1 MSTNNF
7 SFENILVVIPDF
19 KFDNRCLD
27 EECPHFEEE
36 GIHCEHVSDY
46 YDYDTEGFKMYI
58 KEVQDQLVKI
68 GFDSC
73 DRYDND
79 RNYGGNII
87 AELCLRNN
95 SETSTRTIEVVIRSG
110 YYDGANIDY
119 KIIEDDDYLYEDNT
133 KGRAREMKA
142 LQNKVDKI
150 IPKIKKILRK
160 NGTELLK
167 VGQFSNGEAV
177 YELKNKKAKK

>member
-27 EECPHFEEE
+27 EECEFFEVDLE
-36 GIHCEHVSDY
+36 GGEPKCEHCSNY
-46 YDYDTEGFKMYI
+46 YEWDTEGFKMYI
-58 KEVQDQLVKI
+58 QEVQEQLQKI

-73 DRYDND
+73 DRNDND
-79 RNYGGNII
+79 RNCGGNII
-87 AELCLRNN
+87 AELCLRNK
-95 SETSTRTIEVVIRSG
+95 SETSSRTIEVVIRSG

-119 KIIEDDDYLYEDNT
+119 KIIEDDDYYDGDYT

-177 YELKNKKAKK
+177 YKKK